1 MRILESG
8 AWRTGSPSS
17 RLQFELVAGPVIS
30 QRYLLLDGKRAY
42 DLGNTCQTC
51 ALLFQRLPGA
61 TKSLAIQEAA
71 EALRLGVTSLDDN
84 VVAAVGAGLPEGE
97 YLTLL
102 ADTCVDLVKPGESAD
117 YFSREQVALWGE
129 DNFYCL
135 PHDPRVPYYR
145 AGDLRIGERRHL
157 FNFVVPMYPAKWLT
171 FRTLAKY
178 RKEMET
184 RGTGTAVTLS
194 LLDVKAPTVW
204 AGEEEP
210 DPEEHWL
217 FTHYLVD
224 GHHKLHAAAE
234 KNKPLRLLS
243 FVALSHGVST
253 PDQVRDALS
262 YLL

>member
-1 MRILESG
+1 MRILESE
-8 AWRTGSPSS
+8 ARRTGSPSS
-17 RLQFELVAGPVIS
+17 RLQFESVAGPVIS

-97 YLTLL
+97 YVTLL
-102 ADTCVDLVKPGESAD
+102 AETSVDLVKPGDPTD
-117 YFSREQVALWGE
+117 YFVREQVDLWGE
-129 DNFYCL
+129 DKFYCL

-157 FNFVVPMYPAKWLT
+157 FNFVVPMYPAKQLT
-171 FRTLAKY
+171 FRTLATYKE
-178 RKEMET
+178 EMET

-204 AGEEEP
+204 EGEEDP
-210 DPEEHWL
+210 DPDEHWL
-217 FTHYLVD
+217 FTHYLID

-234 KNKPLRLLS
+234 ENRPLRILS
-243 FVALSHGVST
+243 FVALSHGVSK
-253 PDQVRDALS
+253 PDQVREALS
-262 YLL
+262 YLI